1 MLFKFLDMKDLKEYI
16 RTIPDFPIK
25 GIQFRDITTLIQNAE
40 GFHLAIDKMCDMVK
54 HLDYDVI
61 IGAESRGF
69 VFSAPMAYNQN
80 KSLVLIRKKGKL
92 PGKTVSQSFDLEY
105 GSATIEMHTDSF
117 KPGTKVLV
125 VDDLLATG
133 GTLEAMIKLVEK
145 QGGIVVGACVFIE
158 LPDLKG
164 RDRLKSYPVFS
175 AVTFEGE

>member
-1 MLFKFLDMKDLKEYI
+1 MKDLKDYI

-80 KSLVLIRKKGKL
+80 TSLV
-92 PGKTVSQSFDLEY
+92 
-105 GSATIEMHTDSF
+105 
-117 KPGTKVLV
+117 
-125 VDDLLATG
+125 
-133 GTLEAMIKLVEK
+133 
-145 QGGIVVGACVFIE
+145 
-158 LPDLKG
+158 
-164 RDRLKSYPVFS
+164 
-175 AVTFEGE
+175 

>member
-1 MLFKFLDMKDLKEYI
+1 MLFKIKGMKDLKDYI

-40 GFHLAIDKMCDMVK
+40 GFHLAIDKMCDLVK

-69 VFSAPMAYNQN
+69 VFSAPMAYKQN

-92 PGKTVSQSFDLEY
+92 PGKVVSQDFDLEY
-105 GSATIEMHTDSF
+105 GSATIEMHVDSF

-133 GTLEAMIKLVEK
+133 GTI
-145 QGGIVVGACVFIE
+145 
-158 LPDLKG
+158 
-164 RDRLKSYPVFS
+164 
-175 AVTFEGE
+175 